1 MEANYPFAIK
11 KQRGPSKIPANTSV
25 IQSCGLQLTCFASG
39 NDYSLGD
46 VGRKICR
53 NLENNKFN
61 PLCNALIGESD
72 EHQMNRENQE
82 KIKRI
87 KNQEKTTTNP
97 DKDYSQD
104 LTEKIR
110 KKQQQSQSSR
120 TLLSR
125 IQ

>member
-1 MEANYPFAIK
+1 M
-11 KQRGPSKIPANTSV
+11 
-25 IQSCGLQLTCFASG
+25 
-39 NDYSLGD
+39 
-46 VGRKICR
+46 
-53 NLENNKFN
+53 ENNKFN

-72 EHQMNRENQE
+72 EHQMNTENQE

-110 KKQQQSQSSR
+110 KKQQQSQMKK
-120 TLLSR
+120 
-125 IQ
+125 